1 MKKQPGFM
9 MIEVIISMSMVA
21 FISMFTVNLVMHKL
35 ETIKTLHEQHDVI
48 HDLENQLYLK
58 LISLEEKHLP
68 PLLFSTTTS
77 KTITSITQISP
88 KSELKSFKDDLKILK
103 LSYQP
108 NKSQPAEESV
118 FGLVAVEQKDA
129 E

>member
-35 ETIKTLHEQHDVI
+35 ETIKTLHEQHDII

-58 LISLEEKHLP
+58 LINPEKKHLP
-68 PLLFSTTTS
+68 QLLFSAVET
-77 KTITSITQISP
+77 KTITSLAPINS
-88 KSELKSFKDDLKILK
+88 KSELKSFKDHLKILR
-103 LSYQP
+103 LSYQQ
-108 NKSQPAEESV
+108 NKSLPAEESV
-118 FGLVAVEQKDA
+118 FGLVAVSQKDA